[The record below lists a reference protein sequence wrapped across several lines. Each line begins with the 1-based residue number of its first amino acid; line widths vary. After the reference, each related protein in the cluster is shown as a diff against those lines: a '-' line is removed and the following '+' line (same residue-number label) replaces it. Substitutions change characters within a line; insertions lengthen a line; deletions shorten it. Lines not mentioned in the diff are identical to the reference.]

1 MDILKEIGYL
11 ACVAFLGSLFNLF
24 ICAEVETSERFKQ
37 RTVYLL
43 FALMLVAE
51 LVAGHYTYRHQ
62 LAESETRRHTA
73 YAITTPDGTSCNG
86 HYYSGKNDPI
96 TVICLDGRKFIA
108 QSIQVKGTVLYNPDS
123 IAHARKCSRT
133 NPNPSQGN

>member
-1 MDILKEIGYL
+1 METIVKEICYL
-11 ACVAFLGSLFNLF
+11 VCIAFLGTLFNLF
-24 ICAEVETSERFKQ
+24 VCSEEKRFKQ
-37 RTVYLL
+37 RTVYIL
-43 FALMLVAE
+43 FALLLVAE
-51 LVAGHYTYRHQ
+51 LVAGHFMYRHQ
-62 LAESETRRHTA
+62 FADNETRRHTA

-123 IAHARKCSRT
+123 IAHARKCSRI
-133 NPNPSQGN
+133 NPTSP

>member
-1 MDILKEIGYL
+1 MDILKEIIAL
-11 ACVAFLGSLFNLF
+11 ACVAFLGSMFNLF
-24 ICAEVETSERFKQ
+24 VCTGVESSERFKQ
-37 RTVYLL
+37 RTVYIL

-51 LVAGHYTYRHQ
+51 LVAGHFVYQDQ
-62 LAESETRRHTA
+62 LAENKTRRHTA

-96 TVICLDGRKFIA
+96 TVICLDGRKFVA

-123 IAHARKCSRT
+123 ISFARKCSRQ
-133 NPNPSQGN
+133 PNPSQGN